1 MALPIKNFDTRKYVK
16 QSEKEIERK
25 NKQTSTSQQALSNQI
40 VAQGIM
46 NLNPNT
52 NQMNQGGAPVQQQ

>member
-25 NKQTSTSQQALSNQI
+25 NNLTSVSQQALSNQI
-40 VAQGIM
+40 VSQGLM
-46 NLNPNT
+46 NMNPNAG
-52 NQMNQGGAPVQQQ
+52 QLIQSAPPAQQ